1 MKRITITILVILI
14 GMTVF
19 AQSANMSYYT
29 DEFNRATGTFVSRQR
44 ILESVRDAGLTGIG
58 DFYAAALK
66 TLLIK
71 IPDIKTREDWDANKV
86 SSIMICQAL
95 AAEKYTDNAA
105 DIWELV
111 KYFDIIRDDV
121 NDGEAMQEA
130 LFTLGQTGDK
140 TFVPHVVQLLNDLN
154 TQQTSDV
161 ESRRRIQRA
170 AAGCISA
177 LEALHEIDGYKPVFF
192 AYIGWYD
199 PAIRNMAYEAL
210 PNIVDDPSDVI
221 IAIIRDTSNNPG
233 IKLTAWQEMLRTN
246 APDPSMAKVAAVA
259 LEMGWGYP
267 TTDNALQ
274 RNSKMM
280 RMSAIDT
287 IRLVGAADDSIYPNM
302 DKSYSNN
309 FASTAPDYDE
319 IRKTIDALAALKT
332 DNAVALLLR
341 YLRDLNDRRRNGV
354 WGNKERQ
361 MMQWIVPALGATG
374 TKSDD
379 VRLLLTTIMNSQDY
393 TGTEQSWA
401 RAALRQIGN

>member
-1 MKRITITILVILI
+1 
-14 GMTVF
+14 
-19 AQSANMSYYT
+19 MSYYT
-29 DEFNRATGTFVSRQR
+29 DEFNRASGSFVSRQHV
-44 ILESVRDAGLTGIG
+44 LESVGTANLTGIG

-71 IPDIKTREDWDANKV
+71 IPDIKTREDWEANRV

-95 AAEKYTDNAA
+95 AAENYTDNAA

-121 NDGEAMQEA
+121 NEGEAMQEA

-140 TFVPHVVQLLNDLN
+140 TFVPHVVQLLTDLN

-170 AAGCISA
+170 VAGCISA
-177 LEALHEIDGYKPVFF
+177 LENFHEIAGYKPVFF
-192 AYIGWYD
+192 VYIGWYD

-221 IAIIRDTSNNPG
+221 IEILRDSSNNPG

-246 APDPSMAKVAAVA
+246 APDSSMAKVAAVA

-267 TTDNALQ
+267 TSDNTLQ

-280 RMSAIDT
+280 RTSAIDT
-287 IRLVGAADDSIYPNM
+287 IRLFGAADDSVYPNL

-309 FASTAPDYDE
+309 YSNNSPDYDE
-319 IRKTIDALAALKT
+319 IKKTIDALAALKS

-341 YLRDLNDRRRNGV
+341 YLQNLNDRRRNGV

-379 VRLLLTTIMNSQDY
+379 VRLLLTTIMNSENY